1 MSKYKA
7 HAICNRC
14 GELHNMYVVA
24 IRLYACPRKKESI
37 TDIFAGKELPSNIA
51 ALTSTKF
58 ICPNTKRFTLQED
71 NNQIFLIPFLET
83 DKETI
88 DSRNRSIK
96 KINSLFRD
104 ISHVYSSDDPPDA
117 VKVK

>member
-24 IRLYACPRKKESI
+24 IRLYACPQKKESI
-37 TDIFAGKELPSNIA
+37 ADIFAGKELSSYIA

-58 ICPNTKRFTLQED
+58 ICSNTKRFTLQED
-71 NNQIFLIPFLET
+71 NNQIF
-83 DKETI
+83 
-88 DSRNRSIK
+88 SIK
-96 KINSLFRD
+96 LFLANMFF
-104 ISHVYSSDDPPDA
+104 VNNL
-117 VKVK
+117 KVVGKSNFNNHYYFIY